1 MDFVIF
7 KKSIWQIWEKIIDY
21 SYKNRIWSSK
31 NASKKVVHKTAEARS
46 EFMRNKIAEKILEPK
61 PVSKANIGYVEE
73 INIPPERREVIL
85 NKLRKVLENE
95 AP

>member
-1 MDFVIF
+1 
-7 KKSIWQIWEKIIDY
+7 
-21 SYKNRIWSSK
+21 
-31 NASKKVVHKTAEARS
+31 
-46 EFMRNKIAEKILEPK
+46 MRNKIAEKILEPK

>member
-7 KKSIWQIWEKIIDY
+7 KKSIWQIWEKIFDY
-21 SYKNRIWSSK
+21 SYKNRIWCSK

-46 EFMRNKIAEKILEPK
+46 EFMGNKIAEKILEPK

>member
-1 MDFVIF
+1 MG
-7 KKSIWQIWEKIIDY
+7 
-21 SYKNRIWSSK
+21 
-31 NASKKVVHKTAEARS
+31 
-46 EFMRNKIAEKILEPK
+46 NKIAEKILEPN
-61 PVSKANIGYVEE
+61 PVSEAIIGNVEE